1 MRNLIIVFFLIISCN
16 RPQNRTIQI
25 SGFDPKQWKGDSLGC
40 NGYRKMKAEILRDS
54 IGNILFHS
62 GKELSDFLGNANDTI
77 DHQGFL
83 ELLYFVN
90 TGRQCYDNNWRKGIV
105 QETEHIYVELDKTD
119 KVIGIS
125 GVMVN

>member
-1 MRNLIIVFFLIISCN
+1 MRYYFILLLIILSCKS
-16 RPQNRTIQI
+16 PAGKPIQI
-25 SGFDPKQWKGDSLGC
+25 SGFDPMQWKGDSLGC

-90 TGRQCYDNNWRKGIV
+90 TGRQCYDNNWRKGVV